1 MRAPPLRR
9 RVLCHSIAII
19 DHKCYSCSAYG
30 LRKMFP
36 AGWAQTSH
44 ADAAID
50 AALRSA
56 GGGTGGPPAAGS
68 LDERVALLL
77 SVGEEWSVPRRHSG
91 LHLGSRLDAA
101 ADAHQRR

>member
-1 MRAPPLRR
+1 
-9 RVLCHSIAII
+9 
-19 DHKCYSCSAYG
+19 
-30 LRKMFP
+30 MFP

-56 GGGTGGPPAAGS
+56 GGGTGGPPAACS

>member
-1 MRAPPLRR
+1 MERGYLPIADAPGDRAFDEPSERR
-9 RVLCHSIAII
+9 R
-19 DHKCYSCSAYG
+19 
-30 LRKMFP
+30 
-36 AGWAQTSH
+36 
-44 ADAAID
+44 D

>member
-1 MRAPPLRR
+1 
-9 RVLCHSIAII
+9 
-19 DHKCYSCSAYG
+19 
-30 LRKMFP
+30 MFP

-101 ADAHQRR
+101 AADAYQRR

>member
-1 MRAPPLRR
+1 
-9 RVLCHSIAII
+9 
-19 DHKCYSCSAYG
+19 
-30 LRKMFP
+30 MFP

-56 GGGTGGPPAAGS
+56 GGTGGPAVGS

-101 ADAHQRR
+101 ADAYQRR

>member
-1 MRAPPLRR
+1 
-9 RVLCHSIAII
+9 
-19 DHKCYSCSAYG
+19 
-30 LRKMFP
+30 MFP

-56 GGGTGGPPAAGS
+56 GGGTGGPPAACS

-77 SVGEEWSVPRRHSG
+77 SVGEEWSVPRRYSG

-101 ADAHQRR
+101 ADAYQRR